1 MPSLTRN
8 FRNFAGRQGSE
19 SEMTRNEKII
29 RTSYMGVGANVLLAG
44 FKAVVGILASSV
56 AIVMDAVN
64 NLSDALSSVITIV
77 GTKLSQRPA
86 DRKHPFGFGRIEYF
100 SAIIIAVIV
109 LSAGITS
116 LIESVKKIF
125 DPTEPEYTTT
135 TLVVIVVAI
144 VVKLILGQYVK
155 KKGEQL
161 KSDALIASGSDALF
175 DAVITLAT
183 LVSAGVMLLWGVSLD
198 GILGALISVVIIKAG
213 IEMLASPVNELL
225 GTSISEDFAKQIQ
238 KEVSDFEGVH
248 GVFDLILHNYGPDVK
263 IGSLHINVYDTMSAY
278 DIHGLTRRISTQMYE
293 RHGIIMTVG
302 VYAVATGENRR
313 AELQSKVMQTIAAHK
328 DIVQVHGFYYSEKEN
343 MISVDVVPDISI
355 HDDKAFVSHLI
366 DEIQPLVPGIHLEI
380 VIDHNYSE

>member
-1 MPSLTRN
+1 MDRS
-8 FRNFAGRQGSE
+8 QE
-19 SEMTRNEKII
+19 II
-29 RTSYMGVGANVLLAG
+29 RTSWIGIIANVLLAG
-44 FKAVVGILASSV
+44 FKAAVGVLASSV

-125 DPTEPEYTTT
+125 DPTEPSY

-144 VVKLILGQYVK
+144 VVKLMLGQYVK
-155 KKGEQL
+155 RKGEQM

-183 LVSAGVMLLWGVSLD
+183 LISAGVMLLWGVSLD

-225 GTSISEDFAKQIQ
+225 GTSISAELTKQII

-263 IGSLHINVYDTMSAY
+263 IGSLHINVYDTMSAHE
-278 DIHGLTRRISTQMYE
+278 IHGLTRKITMQMIE
-293 RHGIIMTVG
+293 RHGIVMTVG
-302 VYAVATGENRR
+302 VYAIATGNNRR
-313 AELQSKVMQTIAAHK
+313 AELQTKVMQTLAAHQ

-343 MISVDVVPDISI
+343 MLSVDVVPDISI
-355 HDDKAFVSHLI
+355 HDDTAFVSQLTNK
-366 DEIQPLVPGIHLEI
+366 IQSLAPDMQVVI
-380 VIDHNYSE
+380 VVDHNYSE